1 MQLASIFTLLALI
14 VGAAIAQCE
23 IACIQVLDPVC
34 ASDGKTYSSAC
45 DLKIAAC
52 TTKQNLTVVSKG
64 ECQGTAGVNCTKL
77 CTEELKP
84 HCATNGVT
92 YNNQCELDKASCRDP
107 SIKFVS
113 LGQCTSNSS
122 TIISPNATEA
132 AKTTIAPTTAAPSP
146 TSTVKSTAGA
156 LVSSTVTVVVMAA
169 ACLME

>member
-14 VGAAIAQCE
+14 AGAATAQCE

-34 ASDGKTYSSAC
+34 GSDGTTYSSAC

-64 ECQGTAGVNCTKL
+64 ECQSAAGVNCTKL

-92 YNNQCELDKASCRDP
+92 YTNQCELDKASCRDP
-107 SIKFVS
+107 SVKFVS

-122 TIISPNATEA
+122 NATIISPNAT
-132 AKTTIAPTTAAPSP
+132 IAPTTTAP
-146 TSTVKSTAGA
+146 TLASTVKSAADA
-156 LVSSTVTVVVMAA
+156 LVLSTVTVVVMAA